1 VLNVVVNVIDFDM
14 DVRAA
19 VDAPRLH
26 HHGFPDYARFEG
38 TSAHAAT
45 VKKLQEMGH
54 SMGGITQGDAHTI
67 KVDPKT
73 GVYQGAADRRIN
85 GKAAGY

>member
-1 VLNVVVNVIDFDM
+1 VVVNVLDFDM

-26 HHGFPDYARFEG
+26 HAWFPDHARFEG
-38 TSAHAAT
+38 MSEHAAA

-54 SMGGITQGDAHTI
+54 SMGGTRQGDAHTI